1 MEGFP
6 RLELWKFLSDFFR
19 IVFALYF
26 FNVLG
31 QGRSLSEKTLDGFQ
45 MLFMFELGRFAHRG
59 KGKRAL
65 GFLFKVWAAKIS
77 SWMRKVLSGFV
88 LVSAGEEAGRMNAG

>member
-6 RLELWKFLSDFFR
+6 RLELEKFLSDFFK
-19 IVFALYF
+19 IVFARIF
-26 FNVLG
+26 ERLG

-65 GFLFKVWAAKIS
+65 GFFSRFGLQKSLLGCGKF
-77 SWMRKVLSGFV
+77 F
-88 LVSAGEEAGRMNAG
+88 